1 MRLRSVGP
9 GVAAALFGGVLG
21 WLAVMAAMP
30 HDDPPSATFVVRDDR
45 IVATLH
51 VELEN
56 HAPVARHYTITVAEP
71 GDAILRSHQVR
82 WRLEAGAARIVTGIV
97 GGPRGGP
104 TANQRRDHERGSQR
118 ISAVALPGQP

>member
-21 WLAVMAAMP
+21 WLAVMAMP
-30 HDDPPSATFVVRDDR
+30 DDDPPSATFVVRDDR

-82 WRLEAGAARIVTGIV
+82 WRLEAGASRIVPVIV
-97 GGPRGGP
+97 DVPRGVH
-104 TANQRRDHERGSQR
+104 TAYLRIDDERGSQR